1 MRIFLDTANY
11 NDIKKWVATGLI
23 DGVTTNPTHLSKE
36 GADIK
41 KNLLDICAMVE
52 GDVSI
57 EVVEKS
63 PEAVY
68 QQAHEIAKLADNVV
82 VKIPFNVMYLPTIK
96 KLVEEEIRLNI
107 TLIFSALQALMMYKL
122 GVYIISPFVGRI
134 DDTGV
139 DGMELVAECM
149 DIKNMYDYETDVLA
163 ASIRTLAHWKQ
174 SALVGAD
181 IVTLPPSLFEKAMHH
196 PLTEQGI
203 AMFDA
208 DWKKLDKKTLL

>member
-11 NDIKKWVATGLI
+11 QDIKKWVATGLV
-23 DGVTTNPTHLSKE
+23 DGVTTNPSLLSKE

-41 KNLLDICAMVE
+41 KNLLDICSLVE

-68 QQAHEIAKLADNVV
+68 KQAHEIAALAENVV
-82 VKIPFNVMYLPTIK
+82 VKIPFSLEYLPVIK
-96 KLVEEEIRLNI
+96 KLVEEDVKLNI
-107 TLIFSALQALMMYKL
+107 TLVFSALQALMVAKL

-134 DDTGV
+134 DDTGL
-139 DGMELVAECM
+139 DGMELVGEIM
-149 DIKNMYDYETDVLA
+149 DIKNNYGFETEILA
-163 ASIRTLAHWKQ
+163 ASIRTIAHWKQ
-174 SALVGAD
+174 AALVGAD
-181 IVTLPPSLFEKAMHH
+181 IVTLPSSILEKAMHH

-203 AMFDA
+203 IMFDA
-208 DWKKLDKKTLL
+208 DWKKLGKKVLL